1 MKNINR
7 GIKYIALDLKQVK
20 LFIFVDSS
28 FINNKDFSFQIGY
41 LIILINK
48 TEKTNKFVIKGNLIY
63 YSSTKSKRVTKSI
76 LAFKIYR
83 IVRGV
88 NMAIAINIIIK
99 IITRELRFLQTPIIV
114 YTNLYLLYK
123 YLVKLST
130 TKEKYLIIDIM
141 ALCQLYKCK
150 EIIEI

>member
-1 MKNINR
+1 
-7 GIKYIALDLKQVK
+7 
-20 LFIFVDSS
+20 
-28 FINNKDFSFQIGY
+28 
-41 LIILINK
+41 
-48 TEKTNKFVIKGNLIY
+48 
-63 YSSTKSKRVTKSI
+63 
-76 LAFKIYR
+76 
-83 IVRGV
+83 
-88 NMAIAINIIIK
+88 MAIVINIIIK
-99 IITRELRFLQTPIIV
+99 IIIRQLRFLQTPIIV